1 MDVLSYYRNSHVR
14 ERMIEFMG
22 GKSLDSSTC
31 MFITQCDCESDIG
44 WDLKRPTE
52 LDFYWSQWLDV
63 SRSLWDKKWLIAHLD
78 IEYVNFDFP
87 AEPYLDPERSFSMQR
102 PSVLA
107 IEEFLLGTGI
117 APLHVLSGRGHHFVW
132 NIDRDS
138 AAFGKLAELGHL
150 PLHLEKRYAE
160 MLPPV
165 NIPIERDLGA
175 AFAGLALVMEYVAIM
190 IKDKAELKSLLP
202 VELSAVEVSP
212 QFRGREMISIDITEY
227 CDLLNTRL
235 VRIPYSVYLKPWHKI
250 GDLDDQ
256 IKKRIPPMVSVPLF
270 EMDINEGIAAMRDLS
285 KAAELASRASVQIPD
300 QSKQMLDLIRS
311 YETSEIARVH
321 NWFYSEEQ

>member
-52 LDFYWSQWLDV
+52 LDFYWSQGLDV

-227 CDLLNTRL
+227 GDLLNTRL

-256 IKKRIPPMVSVPLF
+256 IKKGF
-270 EMDINEGIAAMRDLS
+270 H
-285 KAAELASRASVQIPD
+285 Q
-300 QSKQMLDLIRS
+300 
-311 YETSEIARVH
+311 
-321 NWFYSEEQ
+321 WFLCHCLRWI